1 MKKKEILLKLF
12 SDTAEYY
19 YHIIKN
25 NIGHII
31 YVTKE
36 KNDHSTD
43 NLEFTKNSIIEGF
56 LNNIE
61 NITFE
66 KVAHSIYFTNEKNT
80 KRLKYELNNDMKE
93 NYKFSNFI
101 ENIIDDYRKT
111 EIDDFIE
118 QKTDPEGYK
127 KRKEEEYKEKQKQIW
142 ENYKKQVEEEEK
154 IRREA
159 IKKYNGDLI
168 KLLKDNLLDTIIRK
182 EEKFDVYN
190 SFMKIV
196 LSILSNEDN
205 DIWPK
210 RNNTPIVG
218 NEHFKPISIKDN
230 KLKILLK
237 DKMSK
242 SYVLEFEL
250 KGPELNVLKC
260 NKNNKNNAKYIKDYK
275 FLMKIYNLKNNFD
288 EWEFMSHT
296 EKLNTIIKKIIEDN
310 KIEKTQE

>member
-1 MKKKEILLKLF
+1 MNKKERLLKLF
-12 SDTAEYY
+12 SDTTEYY

-25 NIGHII
+25 DIGHII

-36 KNDHSTD
+36 KDEYSTD

-66 KVAHSIYFTNEKNT
+66 KVAHSIYFTNEENT
-80 KRLKYELNNDMKE
+80 ERLKYKLNNNMKE
-93 NYKFSNFI
+93 NDNFSNFI
-101 ENIIDDYRKT
+101 KNIIDDYRKT
-111 EIDDFIE
+111 EVDDFIE

-142 ENYKKQVEEEEK
+142 ERYQKQVEEEEK

-159 IKKYNGDLI
+159 IKKYDGNLI
-168 KLLKDNLLDTIIRK
+168 KLLKDNLLGDIIKK
-182 EEKFDVYN
+182 EEKFDVYD
-190 SFMKIV
+190 SFMKII

-205 DIWPK
+205 NIWPK
-210 RNNTPIVG
+210 RNTTPIVG

-237 DKMSK
+237 DKMSE

-260 NKNNKNNAKYIKDYK
+260 NKNNAKYIKDYK
-275 FLMKIYNLKNNFD
+275 FLMKIYNIKNNFD

-296 EKLNTIIKKIIEDN
+296 EKLNTIIKKIIKDN